1 MQLEVHTM
9 GNIMLPNADAV
20 TKMLESLLGRDVFVV
35 AGGPA
40 EAGWAGRYVTRGDV
54 LAAVGV
60 ADVRLVSLAGSALS
74 MVPPGTAKAAADSG
88 DPSEAMLEN
97 FHEILNV
104 AASLI
109 IDAGSEHVR
118 LDGIAPANELDE
130 ETAAMAATGASRA
143 DYTVDIDNYGKASLS
158 FITS

>member
-1 MQLEVHTM
+1 MDT
-9 GNIMLPNADAV
+9 ITLPNSSAV
-20 TKMLESLLGRDVFVV
+20 TKMLESLLGRDVSVA

-40 EAGWAGRYVTRGDV
+40 EGAWAGRYVTRANE

-60 ADVRLVSLAGSALS
+60 ADLRLVSLAGSALS
-74 MVPPGTAKAAADSG
+74 MVPPGAAQDAAHSG
-88 DPSEAMLEN
+88 DLTEAMVEN

-118 LDGIAPANELDE
+118 LDGMKPASELDE
-130 ETAAMAATGASRA
+130 DTATMAGTGTTRA
-143 DYTVDIDNYGKASLS
+143 DFTVDIDGYGKGSLS
-158 FITS
+158 FITG